1 MASPRNKVPR
11 LFRVALPV
19 TNIEKAASFYAKLLA
34 IPGERVSTNRHYFDC
49 GGVILACVVPGG
61 QEDGPETP
69 NKEYLY
75 FVVSDIEAVHR
86 RAKAAGCRSLED
98 VETQHWG
105 ERAFF
110 AEDPF
115 GNPLGFVD
123 EATLFTGS
131 RPRSRT

>member
-1 MASPRNKVPR
+1 MTSPTNKVPR

-19 TNIEKAASFYAKLLA
+19 TNIEKAASFYSRVLA
-34 IPGERVSTNRHYFDC
+34 IAGERVSKNRHYFDC
-49 GGVILACVVPGG
+49 GGTILACVVPDGK
-61 QEDGPETP
+61 EDGPETP

-75 FVVSDIEAVHR
+75 FVVPDIEAVHK
-86 RAKAAGCRSLED
+86 RAKDAGCRSLDE

-115 GNPLGFVD
+115 GNPLSFID
-123 EATLFTGS
+123 ETTLFTGT
-131 RPRSRT
+131 RPRG